1 MHPLRKLGNA
11 NTVANYHEYYQTLIK
26 NGTDNGAASN
36 AYLTAS
42 YVPVITKCII
52 MKYRTGTLYNQK
64 HAVWFEHSIG
74 LTCPPCPQLDSALH
88 ILSGCQRTQIK
99 NMITERHNLA
109 CSIIFKAISKTGSL
123 GSSFVCMNIGSSE
136 RQPLADPPCPYST
149 DLKISAF
156 YNVTF
161 TSLRSST
168 VRTLYR
174 RTS

>member
-1 MHPLRKLGNA
+1 MCPATSPSPRPVCFYINILFFPL
-11 NTVANYHEYYQTLIK
+11 YME
-26 NGTDNGAASN
+26 
-36 AYLTAS
+36 
-42 YVPVITKCII
+42 
-52 MKYRTGTLYNQK
+52 YRTGILYNQK
-64 HAVWFEHSIG
+64 HAVWFKRSIS
-74 LTCPPCPQLDSALH
+74 LTYPLCPQLDSALR
-88 ILSGCQRTQIK
+88 ILSGCQHKQIR